1 MFKTTKEKKKIS
13 DISMK
18 IPGIQHDLN
27 YTAVLEI
34 VKYEKSHYERFG
46 CYALPGVIS
55 IAIDENNFEH
65 LIDGNHR
72 IQAYTSLFAEFSE
85 RDLIVDLNLY
95 WCKNS
100 TDIDIIYKIV
110 NTCTPNP
117 ITKLSISDYKIIQS
131 IKNVPTEK
139 SYYFY
144 CVKDSGEKLG
154 PSFFLLW

>member
-18 IPGIQHDLN
+18 IPGIQRDLN

-46 CYALPGVIS
+46 CY
-55 IAIDENNFEH
+55 
-65 LIDGNHR
+65 
-72 IQAYTSLFAEFSE
+72 
-85 RDLIVDLNLY
+85 
-95 WCKNS
+95 
-100 TDIDIIYKIV
+100 DIDIIYKIV